1 MVTNAVEEISRE
13 ELKTMLEDGTAFK
26 LVMTLGDWAYRAKH
40 IPHSINV
47 PSPQAG
53 MVLLRPNE
61 EIIVYCAGPECIA
74 SISAYHL
81 LKRAGFKHV
90 RRYAGGLADWEA
102 AGYPLE
108 GEFVPH

>member
-1 MVTNAVEEISRE
+1 MATVIEEISRE
-13 ELKTMLEDGTAFK
+13 ELKTMLDEHENFK
-26 LVMTLGDWAYRAKH
+26 LVMTLGDWAFRAKR
-40 IPHSINV
+40 IPGSINA

-53 MVLLRPNE
+53 MVLLRPDE
-61 EIIVYCAGPECIA
+61 QIIVYCASPDCIA

-90 RRYAGGLADWEA
+90 RRYAGGLSDWEA

-108 GEFVPH
+108 GEFAPQ